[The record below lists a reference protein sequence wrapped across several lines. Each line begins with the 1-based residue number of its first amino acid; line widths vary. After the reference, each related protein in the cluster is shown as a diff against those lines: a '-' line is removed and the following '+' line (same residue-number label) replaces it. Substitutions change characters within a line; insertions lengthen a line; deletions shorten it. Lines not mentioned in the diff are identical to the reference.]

1 MVKFQESGLTP
12 CVIVGG
18 AGVGGDM
25 PALSF
30 PGSL

>member
-1 MVKFQESGLTP
+1 MVNFQESGLAP

-25 PALSF
+25 LALFF